1 MLASTLRQA
10 LLTVWLVTAGG
21 KGTAALL
28 EQPSDLVDVWTRRT
42 LEPPQPARALA
53 VARSLR
59 STLVGQSGFEPV
71 ILLLAQ
77 SNFGAEDDV
86 RAPTGLVPGLR
97 ALFVHHASQSAR
109 PPWSSHCERWLSVC
123 AGEESRLATLLG
135 ELLA

>member
-28 EQPSDLVDVWTRRT
+28 EHPSDLVDVWTRRT

-77 SNFGAEDDV
+77 SNFGAEEEQQMPV
-86 RAPTGLVPGLR
+86 GLVPGLR
-97 ALFVHHASQSAR
+97 ALFVHHAGQSAK
-109 PPWSSHCERWLSVC
+109 PPWSSHCERWLSMCV
-123 AGEESRLATLLG
+123 GEESRVSNVLG